1 MTDSI
6 LEYGCVL
13 GELTEQGMSAAAGTI
28 SVGAGDGLE
37 GFELARAGPELLE
50 HDGDVRRA
58 PARRV
63 RGVEHEAVVH
73 PGHHLL
79 LAARDAAEPQ
89 PVAGQARLLR
99 LAQRPPAQLL
109 DARGAHVR
117 DRAPPAHHRAGA
129 AEPRCVGGGEREE
142 GEERE
147 GVGPR
152 HGCRIGEGAAG
163 GEGIASGS
171 GSGIR
176 IPAVPLVF

>member
-1 MTDSI
+1 M
-6 LEYGCVL
+6 
-13 GELTEQGMSAAAGTI
+13 ELIRAWTI

-37 GFELARAGPELLE
+37 GFELACAGPELLE
-50 HDGDVRRA
+50 HDGDVRCA

-63 RGVEHEAVVH
+63 RGVEHDAVVH

-79 LAARDAAEPQ
+79 LAARDAVEPQ
-89 PVAGQARLLR
+89 PIAGQARLLC

-109 DARGAHVR
+109 DAHGAHVR

-129 AEPRCVGGGEREE
+129 AEPRCVGGGSGEHEE

-152 HGCRIGEGAAG
+152 HGYQIGEGVAG